1 MGVRGT
7 VNLEGNGRKRKRAGG
22 PSRLNLSRS
31 RLLSRGAF
39 FLKHTS
45 RKIGEGS
52 RENYTKNKGK
62 DNCWHGGWNQ
72 APSRYFAS
80 YLLWSLDP
88 PQQPWESSWAQAQ
101 LMSLDVMGTQEEI
114 GKRGLLFKFYSL
126 RC

>member
-1 MGVRGT
+1 MVQSSGCSSREARFNSHYPHGTSQASVILVLILTHGIQLFMGVRGT

-62 DNCWHGGWNQ
+62 DNC
-72 APSRYFAS
+72 
-80 YLLWSLDP
+80 
-88 PQQPWESSWAQAQ
+88 
-101 LMSLDVMGTQEEI
+101 
-114 GKRGLLFKFYSL
+114 
-126 RC
+126 